1 MPTVENIADSGSTRS
16 HNDGAELMN
25 PQAQRR
31 SARRGK
37 PRRMVESDDDED
49 ANIAP
54 WSTPHSQTTGEV
66 CYGGPLL
73 FLLIDIW
80 QPQTNIASTSSST
93 SSSPSIKGKE
103 REVEFVPFL
112 STSDTEDLSKKTED
126 LNQQL
131 DAQTTKLA
139 VQSALITSFK
149 DSLTCQI
156 CVDLMYKPFTLAP
169 CGHIACYSCL
179 VGWFKS
185 NVAEDEGDPQSVHR
199 KKTCP
204 HCRSVVRDH
213 PIENFTI
220 KEMVTSLVNSGVL
233 EDVQGSAA
241 VGAAPTTTADPWAGI
256 FPKHPVRENNYEGL
270 PFPLFDEGEDDD
282 YDYGAGDMGV
292 YDQED
297 DVYRCRGCMNEVVE
311 GLCTSCQ
318 REYQPAL
325 ALGAVAVGAF
335 PNGLFGG
342 YGG

>member
-1 MPTVENIADSGSTRS
+1 
-16 HNDGAELMN
+16 MN

-37 PRRMVESDDDED
+37 SRRMVESEEED
-49 ANIAP
+49 SNIAP
-54 WSTPHSQTTGEV
+54 RPTPHSQATGKV
-66 CYGGPLL
+66 CCGRPLL
-73 FLLIDIW
+73 ILHTNIW
-80 QPQTNIASTSSST
+80 QSQTNVASTSSST

-131 DAQTTKLA
+131 DAQITKLA
-139 VQSALITSFK
+139 VHSALISSFK

-185 NVAEDEGDPQSVHR
+185 NVAEDEGDPQSVYR

-204 HCRSVVRDH
+204 HCRSAVRDH

-220 KEMVTSLVNSGVL
+220 KEMVNSLVNSGVL
-233 EDVQGSAA
+233 EDVQGVTAITA
-241 VGAAPTTTADPWAGI
+241 TTADPWAGI
-256 FPKHPVRENNYEGL
+256 FPKHPVREDNYEGL
-270 PFPLFDEGEDDD
+270 PFPLFDEEDDEDD
-282 YDYGAGDMGV
+282 YEVGDMGV
-292 YDQED
+292 YDHDD
-297 DVYRCRGCMNEVVE
+297 DVYRCRGCMNEVVN
-311 GLCTSCQ
+311 GFCTSCE
-318 REYQPAL
+318 RGYQPAL
-325 ALGAVAVGAF
+325 TVDAF